1 MRRDHGRLRIPVGW
15 NLYRVF
21 AFWIV
26 LVVLEA
32 SLGCARLFWEDKPLQ
47 TRLMSKVGKT
57 QMSAVELRSRV
68 NELAVRIP
76 GIIEK
81 AADAIRETST
91 DPQVRRRALVWKIDA
106 VPAIQRVLLQ
116 SDPLAALWD
125 GWVLGFQMLHYYAEE
140 GGAALF
146 GSSQS
151 LAVQACRQSLA
162 ELEGVVNLVAR
173 TPDSIPQSRRNA
185 EEWAR
190 QHPFEG
196 NYFTRESVASDLER
210 LVTGEAQRAF
220 EGLDHVADTVVDL
233 AARVNIYAEFL
244 PRIARWHAELL
255 ADDVAGRD
263 DVRRIQAEVET
274 LRGTMERL
282 AQIAGEMPGL
292 LEAVEKRSVATLA
305 AERQVLL
312 LDIERQ
318 RLETVREAEVVG
330 LRMVKQTVTELSGLL
345 EGAEKRFLATLATE
359 RQVLLAD
366 FERQRLEALRD
377 VEGIGLRMVNQ
388 TGNELDAAFDHL
400 AWRLVQLV
408 AGVLAVLL
416 VLCLLGLLVARQFLL
431 REAAR
436 IPRPPGGM

>member
-1 MRRDHGRLRIPVGW
+1 MRRDHARVRIPVGW
-15 NLYRVF
+15 NLHRVF

-26 LVVLEA
+26 LAVLGA
-32 SLGCARLFWEDKPLQ
+32 GLGCARLFWEDKPLQ

-57 QMSAVELRSRV
+57 QMTAVELRSRV

-106 VPAIQRVLLQ
+106 VPAVQRVLLQ
-116 SDPLAALWD
+116 SDPWAAVVD

-162 ELEGVVNLVAR
+162 ELDEVVNLVVQMS
-173 TPDSIPQSRRNA
+173 DIIPQARRNT

-190 QHPFEG
+190 QHPLEG
-196 NYFTRESVASDLER
+196 DYFTRKSVASDLER
-210 LVTGEAQRAF
+210 LVTGEGKRAF
-220 EGLDHVADTVVDL
+220 EQLDHVADTVVDL
-233 AARVNIYAEFL
+233 AARVDIYAEFL

-318 RLETVREAEVVG
+318 RLETQRAVEV
-330 LRMVKQTVTELSGLL
+330 
-345 EGAEKRFLATLATE
+345 
-359 RQVLLAD
+359 
-366 FERQRLEALRD
+366 
-377 VEGIGLRMVNQ
+377 IGLRMVNQ
-388 TGNELDAAFDHL
+388 TGNELQAAFDHL
-400 AWRLVQLV
+400 AWRLVQLA
-408 AGVLAVLL
+408 AGVLVVLL
-416 VLCLLGLLVARQFLL
+416 VVCLLGFFLARQFLL
-431 REAAR
+431 RETAR
-436 IPRPPGGM
+436 IPRPPGGV